1 MKHLL
6 KNSASL
12 VLLLFMTFFI
22 SCANSSSSDNNQVDM
37 EPETETENYL
47 LQWDKNKNAF
57 VGTVTWKANTVEE
70 KVLLGYKGDSWGSD
84 FVDSIIWEAIT
95 PYDCE
100 YSDDYR
106 HVTATS
112 EYSINPNTNSL
123 TANVRIDSNSF
134 LFGVWRRW
142 ADVPN
147 NKIRVTLKFTTGKSV
162 IITEKNGWGKYEG
175 YENENLNMLNPYNYI
190 AGINHG
196 NYKLAV
202 YYGKGDS
209 IKIKEAVIYLYEDD
223 EMTQLKEKRT
233 LSHDWSNAEWL
244 SFYGGRDS
252 YGRHDAEDGYNDMWE
267 FEYKDEYGLVQRGGS
282 SIGVPPIDNK
292 IEIWSPAGETYTA
305 SKFKLSI
312 TLLNGKKY
320 EMMPVDV
327 AELERIWNSD
337 SMYHP

>member
-1 MKHLL
+1 
-6 KNSASL
+6 
-12 VLLLFMTFFI
+12 
-22 SCANSSSSDNNQVDM
+22 
-37 EPETETENYL
+37 
-47 LQWDKNKNAF
+47 
-57 VGTVTWKANTVEE
+57 
-70 KVLLGYKGDSWGSD
+70 
-84 FVDSIIWEAIT
+84 
-95 PYDCE
+95 
-100 YSDDYR
+100 
-106 HVTATS
+106 
-112 EYSINPNTNSL
+112 
-123 TANVRIDSNSF
+123 
-134 LFGVWRRW
+134 
-142 ADVPN
+142 
-147 NKIRVTLKFTTGKSV
+147 
-162 IITEKNGWGKYEG
+162 
-175 YENENLNMLNPYNYI
+175 MLNPYNYI

-233 LSHDWSNAEWL
+233 LSYDWSNAEWL

-282 SIGVPPIDNK
+282 SIGVPSIDNK
-292 IEIWSPAGETYTA
+292 IEIRSPAGETYTA

-327 AELERIWNSD
+327 ATLERIWNSGD
-337 SMYHP
+337 MYHP

>member
-12 VLLLFMTFFI
+12 ALLLFMTFFI

-95 PYDCE
+95 PYDYE
-100 YSDDYR
+100 YSDDYL

-147 NKIRVTLKFTTGKSV
+147 NKIRVTLKFTTGESV

-252 YGRHDAEDGYNDMWE
+252 YGRHDAEAGYNDMWE
-267 FEYKDEYGLVQRGGS
+267 FEYKDEYGFVQRGGS
-282 SIGVPPIDNK
+282 SISVTNDNK
-292 IEIWSPAGETYTA
+292 IEIWSSAGETYTA

-327 AELERIWNSD
+327 ATLEKIWNSG